1 MAAEDEFK
9 DEVEHYNCVEPASSE
24 TVENAKVAEPQQ
36 SEDTVDVVELSLD
49 DDEAN
54 LKAENA
60 IEKLHARL
68 TKLNSGIDRSLS
80 AGIKAS
86 LNMESA
92 YSAFR
97 DSLSS
102 MSLDRSLYGGLTAS
116 VLAGIDMSA
125 YRSSLGSVSIELD
138 RSLRGLTTSAPAG
151 IDMSAYRSSL
161 GSVSIELDRSLR
173 GLTTSALAGIDMSAY
188 RSSLGSVSIE
198 FDRPLRGLTAP
209 ALAGIDMSAYRSS
222 LGTVSIEFDRSLRGL
237 TASVLAGIDMSAY
250 RSSLGS
256 VSIELD
262 RSLRGL
268 TTPAL
273 AYINMSA
280 YRSRLGSVSIELD
293 RSLRGLTASA
303 LPGIDMSAYRSSLGS
318 ISIELDR
325 SLRGLTGSTLAGIG
339 MSSPYHGL
347 RDSLSS
353 IRVDR
358 PLYGAI
364 ASSAPANID
373 LRNFYGSAP
382 WSIGTPDI
390 TELPPVRYRGRE
402 AAQTGGKRIERI
414 HEYVER
420 EDLSILITFPAANE
434 REVLISVVQ
443 MSAAYRLLH
452 CFEVRLREV
461 VSTLME
467 SRFGA
472 EWIRTRVPPNLVAD
486 WEDKKAKAE
495 KKGFPSAR
503 LLDYADF
510 SDYRGIIVQR
520 SNWREIFQPI
530 FGNHKD
536 TEVSFERLEP
546 LRIETMHNRPLSRAD
561 AAVLATEVYR
571 LLQKLDRSARN

>member
-1 MAAEDEFK
+1 MAAEHEFK
-9 DEVEHYNCVEPASSE
+9 DEVEHYHSAEPAFNE
-24 TVENAKVAEPQQ
+24 TVENVKAVEPQQ
-36 SEDTVDVVELSLD
+36 SDDTVDVVELSLD
-49 DDEAN
+49 DEEAN
-54 LKAENA
+54 LKAESA
-60 IEKLHARL
+60 IERLHARL

-80 AGIKAS
+80 ASIKAS
-86 LNMESA
+86 LNMERT

-102 MSLDRSLYGGLTAS
+102 ISLDRSLYGGIDAS
-116 VLAGIDMSA
+116 ARASMHMSNA

-138 RSLRGLTTSAPAG
+138 RSVRGLTA
-151 IDMSAYRSSL
+151 
-161 GSVSIELDRSLR
+161 
-173 GLTTSALAGIDMSAY
+173 SALAGIDVSAY
-188 RSSLGSVSIE
+188 RS
-198 FDRPLRGLTAP
+198 
-209 ALAGIDMSAYRSS
+209 
-222 LGTVSIEFDRSLRGL
+222 
-237 TASVLAGIDMSAY
+237 
-250 RSSLGS
+250 
-256 VSIELD
+256 
-262 RSLRGL
+262 
-268 TTPAL
+268 
-273 AYINMSA
+273 
-280 YRSRLGSVSIELD
+280 LGSVSIELD

-303 LPGIDMSAYRSSLGS
+303 LAGIDTSAYRSLGSVSIELDRSVRGLTASALAGIDMSAYRSSLDS
-318 ISIELDR
+318 VSIELDR
-325 SLRGLTGSTLAGIG
+325 SVRGLTASALAGIDTSAYRSSLGSVSIEIDRSLRAVTASTLAGISL
-339 MSSPYHGL
+339 SSPYHGL

-353 IRVDR
+353 IRVDQS
-358 PLYGAI
+358 LYGAI
-364 ASSAPANID
+364 ASSALANID

-382 WSIGTPDI
+382 LSISTPDI
-390 TELPPVRYRGRE
+390 TELPPIRYRARE
-402 AAQTGGKRIERI
+402 AARTGGKRIERI

-434 REVLISVVQ
+434 REFLISVVQ

-461 VSTLME
+461 VSALME
-467 SRFGA
+467 SRFGPD
-472 EWIRTRVPPNLVAD
+472 WMRTRVPPNLVAD

-520 SNWREIFQPI
+520 SNWREVFQPI

-571 LLQKLDRSARN
+571 LLQKLDRSTLN